1 MKSEIKTLEYL
12 NLLYRGTAKSLDEKQ
27 SAYLKIVFALMRLE
41 ELENK
46 ENNDETQ

>member
-1 MKSEIKTLEYL
+1 MKSEMKTLECL
-12 NLLYRGTAKSLDEKQ
+12 NMLYRGTAKSLDEKQ

-46 ENNDETQ
+46 EKEEDAE